1 MNLRNYKTVLS
12 SVLSSFGFYS
22 RGIKCQLV
30 KKIGGEKK
38 MREPK
43 QEKLEEDDD
52 EEQTELVW
60 TNTREFTP

>member
-1 MNLRNYKTVLS
+1 
-12 SVLSSFGFYS
+12 
-22 RGIKCQLV
+22 
-30 KKIGGEKK
+30 

-60 TNTREFTP
+60 TNTREFTPQTIEPQFEEKPILRTKRINKGRFTKK